1 MPWKAPFKDKSRVG
15 IGTAV
20 AATEGSSGAS
30 TGGQSIA
37 GGKKVAKSDG
47 KIGGKVKKVPKVAK
61 KKENSSKKVARPKPK
76 IDGLSF
82 SGSPVK
88 MKKVS
93 LRGKTQK
100 TTTPGR
106 SFISDCE
113 EEEEEEEEEVGVGRI
128 QRKNCTGEDSF
139 AKALFNMVGDDMD
152 DLVSSGSVVVQ
163 KENLWLGESQV
174 KLKIKKLN

>member
-1 MPWKAPFKDKSRVG
+1 M
-15 IGTAV
+15 
-20 AATEGSSGAS
+20 
-30 TGGQSIA
+30 
-37 GGKKVAKSDG
+37 
-47 KIGGKVKKVPKVAK
+47 KKVPKVAK

-113 EEEEEEEEEVGVGRI
+113 EEEEVGVGRI
-128 QRKNCTGEDSF
+128 QRKNCQ
-139 AKALFNMVGDDMD
+139 
-152 DLVSSGSVVVQ
+152 SSLQYGRR
-163 KENLWLGESQV
+163 
-174 KLKIKKLN
+174 

>member
-1 MPWKAPFKDKSRVG
+1 MG
-15 IGTAV
+15 IGTVV
-20 AATEGSSGAS
+20 AATEGSSGTS

-113 EEEEEEEEEVGVGRI
+113 EEEEEVGVGRI

-152 DLVSSGSVVVQ
+152 DLMSSGSVVVQ

-174 KLKIKKLN
+174 KLKSKKLN

>member
-1 MPWKAPFKDKSRVG
+1 MPSWKAPFKDKSRVG

-100 TTTPGR
+100 TTTSGR

-113 EEEEEEEEEVGVGRI
+113 EEEEEGVGVGRI

-174 KLKIKKLN
+174 KLKSKKLN

>member
-1 MPWKAPFKDKSRVG
+1 MPWKAPFKDNSGVE

-113 EEEEEEEEEVGVGRI
+113 EEEEVGVGRI

-174 KLKIKKLN
+174 KLKSKKLN

>member
-1 MPWKAPFKDKSRVG
+1 MPWKAPFKDKSGVG

-113 EEEEEEEEEVGVGRI
+113 EEEEVEVGRI
-128 QRKNCTGEDSF
+128 QRKNCQ
-139 AKALFNMVGDDMD
+139 
-152 DLVSSGSVVVQ
+152 SSLQYGRR
-163 KENLWLGESQV
+163 
-174 KLKIKKLN
+174 

>member
-20 AATEGSSGAS
+20 TATEGSSGAS

-113 EEEEEEEEEVGVGRI
+113 EEEEEEEEGGLAESKGRI
-128 QRKNCTGEDSF
+128 AQGRILLPKLSSIWSAMTWMTWCPVEVWLFRKRTSGWV
-139 AKALFNMVGDDMD
+139 KAR
-152 DLVSSGSVVVQ
+152 
-163 KENLWLGESQV
+163 
-174 KLKIKKLN
+174 

>member
-1 MPWKAPFKDKSRVG
+1 M
-15 IGTAV
+15 
-20 AATEGSSGAS
+20 
-30 TGGQSIA
+30 
-37 GGKKVAKSDG
+37 
-47 KIGGKVKKVPKVAK
+47 KKVPKVAK

-113 EEEEEEEEEVGVGRI
+113 EEEEEEEEVGVGRI

-163 KENLWLGESQV
+163 KENLLLGESKV

>member
-1 MPWKAPFKDKSRVG
+1 MPWKAPFKDKSRMG

-20 AATEGSSGAS
+20 AATEGPSGAS

-113 EEEEEEEEEVGVGRI
+113 EEEEEEEEVGVGRI

-174 KLKIKKLN
+174 KLKSKKLN